1 MSNFSIPSELNI
13 LDLLLILTLLIS
25 GVSGYRL
32 GLLQSLFKAAGYIL
46 GGLLGIYLGLY
57 YLEQFESK
65 SIKLTLTLI
74 IIMLSAISLEY
85 VLGKVGVLIHKGL
98 LFASVKLL
106 DSLLGALLALLKN
119 LIIFYLIA
127 TVLLSSTF
135 KQPVDYIGH
144 SYIYSYLDK
153 HLPRLFTDL
162 KIRSVNGSKFYIYS
176 SDYFHV

>member
-13 LDLLLILTLLIS
+13 LDLISIITLLIS

-46 GGLLGIYLGLY
+46 GGLLGIYLALN

-65 SIKLTLTLI
+65 SLKLALTLI
-74 IIMLSAISLEY
+74 LILLTAISLEY
-85 VLGKVGVLIHKGL
+85 VLGKVGILIHKGL
-98 LFASVKLL
+98 LFAPFKLL

-127 TVLLSSTF
+127 TVFLFSTF
-135 KQPVDYIGH
+135 KQPVDYIKD

-153 HLPRLFTDL
+153 HLPKIFINL
-162 KIRSVNGSKFYIYS
+162 KSEVGKII
-176 SDYFHV
+176 

>member
-1 MSNFSIPSELNI
+1 MSNFSIPNELNI

-25 GVSGYRL
+25 GVSGYRI

-46 GGLLGIYLGLY
+46 GGLLGIYLALN

-65 SIKLTLTLI
+65 SIKLALTLI
-74 IIMLSAISLEY
+74 LILLTAISIEY
-85 VLGKVGVLIHKGL
+85 ILGKVGLLIHKGL

-106 DSLLGALLALLKN
+106 DSLLGALLAQLKN

-127 TVLLSSTF
+127 TVLLFSTF
-135 KQPVDYIGH
+135 KQPVDYLKD

-153 HLPRLFTDL
+153 HLPKIFIDL
-162 KIRSVNGSKFYIYS
+162 KGKVDKLI
-176 SDYFHV
+176 

>member
-32 GLLQSLFKAAGYIL
+32 GLLQSLFKAAGYII
-46 GGLLGIYLGLY
+46 GGLLGIYLAFN

-74 IIMLSAISLEY
+74 LILLSAISLEY
-85 VLGKVGVLIHKGL
+85 ILAKVGVLIHKGL

-106 DSLLGALLALLKN
+106 DSLLGALLALVKN

-127 TVLLSSTF
+127 TVLLFSTF
-135 KQPVDYIGH
+135 KQPVDYIKD

-153 HLPRLFTDL
+153 HLPKIFTDL
-162 KIRSVNGSKFYIYS
+162 KGEVDKLI
-176 SDYFHV
+176 

>member
-1 MSNFSIPSELNI
+1 MSNFSTPSELNI

-46 GGLLGIYLGLY
+46 GGLLGIYLALN

-65 SIKLTLTLI
+65 SIKLALTLI
-74 IIMLSAISLEY
+74 LILLSAISLEY
-85 VLGKVGVLIHKGL
+85 ILAKVGVLIHKGL

-127 TVLLSSTF
+127 TVLLFSTF
-135 KQPVDYIGH
+135 KQPVDYITD
-144 SYIYSYLDK
+144 SYIYSCLDK
-153 HLPRLFTDL
+153 HLPKIFTDL
-162 KIRSVNGSKFYIYS
+162 KGEVDKLI
-176 SDYFHV
+176 

>member
-1 MSNFSIPSELNI
+1 MSNFSIPSELNV

-46 GGLLGIYLGLY
+46 GGLLGIYLALN
-57 YLEQFESK
+57 YLGQFESK
-65 SIKLTLTLI
+65 SLKLALTLI
-74 IIMLSAISLEY
+74 LILLTAISLEY
-85 VLGKVGVLIHKGL
+85 VLVKVGELIHKGL

-127 TVLLSSTF
+127 TVLLFSTF
-135 KQPVDYIGH
+135 KQPVDYIMY

-153 HLPRLFTDL
+153 HLPKIFTDL
-162 KIRSVNGSKFYIYS
+162 KGEVDKLI
-176 SDYFHV
+176 

>member
-32 GLLQSLFKAAGYIL
+32 GLLQSLFKAAGYII
-46 GGLLGIYLGLY
+46 GGLLGIYLALN

-65 SIKLTLTLI
+65 SIKLALTLI
-74 IIMLSAISLEY
+74 LILLSAISLEY
-85 VLGKVGVLIHKGL
+85 ILAKVGVLIHKGL

-106 DSLLGALLALLKN
+106 DSLFGALLALLKN
-119 LIIFYLIA
+119 LVIFYLIA
-127 TVLLSSTF
+127 TVLLFSTF
-135 KQPVDYIGH
+135 KQPVDYIKD

-153 HLPRLFTDL
+153 QLPKIITDL
-162 KIRSVNGSKFYIYS
+162 KGEVDKLI
-176 SDYFHV
+176 

>member
-1 MSNFSIPSELNI
+1 LSNFSIPSELNI

-46 GGLLGIYLGLY
+46 GGLLGIYLALN

-65 SIKLTLTLI
+65 SIKLALTLI
-74 IIMLSAISLEY
+74 LILLTAISLEY
-85 VLGKVGVLIHKGL
+85 VLGKVGILIHKRL
-98 LFASVKLL
+98 LFASIKLL
-106 DSLLGALLALLKN
+106 DSLLGALLAQLKN

-127 TVLLSSTF
+127 TVLLFSTF
-135 KQPVDYIGH
+135 KQPVDYIER

-153 HLPRLFTDL
+153 HLPKIITDL
-162 KIRSVNGSKFYIYS
+162 KSEVDKLI
-176 SDYFHV
+176 